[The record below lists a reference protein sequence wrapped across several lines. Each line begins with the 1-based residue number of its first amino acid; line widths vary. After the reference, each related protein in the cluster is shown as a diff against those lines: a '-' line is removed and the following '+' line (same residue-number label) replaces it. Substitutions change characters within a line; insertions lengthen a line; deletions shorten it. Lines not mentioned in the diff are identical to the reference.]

1 MRSLLLLAVLPAA
14 PALAQEGGGQGVLVS
29 LLPLVLII
37 ALFYFMLILPQQ
49 RKTKQHRQMLGSLAK
64 DNEVVTAGGI
74 VGKVVSI
81 SDSFVTIDVGDGKHV
96 TFQKQSIQ
104 TLLPKG
110 TIDGI

>member
-1 MRSLLLLAVLPAA
+1 MFSIAFAQESESGGNLLLN
-14 PALAQEGGGQGVLVS
+14 

-37 ALFYFMLILPQQ
+37 GLFYFMLILPQQ
-49 RKTKQHRQMLGSLAK
+49 RKTKQHRQMLGSLEK
-64 DNEVVTAGGI
+64 GNEVVTAGG
-74 VGKVVSI
+74 VLGKVVDI
-81 SDSFVTIDVGDGKHV
+81 HESFVTVDIGKGTLL